1 MKLEENCG
9 GGRGRV
15 GRGPGH
21 PSRSRSPEAGCERGE
36 RGAQG
41 IAVRRRRSDVA
52 QCRD

>member
-21 PSRSRSPEAGCERGE
+21 PSRSRSPEAGCERGYT
-36 RGAQG
+36 RHSGS
-41 IAVRRRRSDVA
+41 RRRSDVA